1 MNTLLSL
8 VSTRFRRFTLRVGGV
23 VLGTLLVALYAR
35 SSWAQNAAEANTPTV
50 YSTATILTLAAT
62 AVISVLYLRG
72 MYLVLTYAFQTYSY
86 DDDDAASYDGNSAQ
100 ANWWLIGGA
109 ASLVVISA
117 LIITSYGW
125 GWVFL
130 YIGPILC
137 LLGPLVVIFAM
148 EADLKRYRQTLTNP
162 PVQSIKESDSD
173 LFVSR

>member
-8 VSTRFRRFTLRVGGV
+8 VSARLRRFTLRIGGV
-23 VLGTLLVALYAR
+23 VLGILLVVLYAQ
-35 SSWAQNAAEANTPTV
+35 SSWAQNAAEANAPSV

-72 MYLVLTYAFQTYSY
+72 MYLVLTYASQTYSY
-86 DDDDAASYDGNSAQ
+86 DDDDDHYEGNSAQ
-100 ANWWLIGGA
+100 SNWWLIGGA
-109 ASLVVISA
+109 ASLVVLSA

-130 YIGPILC
+130 YSGPILC

-148 EADLKRYRQTLTNP
+148 EADLKRYRQTLTAP
-162 PVQSIKESDSD
+162 PLQRITETDPD
-173 LFVSR
+173 LFVPR